1 MKNKYDSLIVES
13 MEQYRHENPEEKINT
28 KWECVKTSIQIAN
41 TNLPVKENKKK
52 QLWITDEVLSKITQR
67 KQAKNTP
74 EYASIEREIRQ
85 MCRAAKE
92 TWIQIKC
99 KEIEDL
105 EIKHNSKE
113 VHENI
118 KRFTKKKNNITGN
131 GCIRGKNGEII
142 VDNSDI
148 IERWKEYTEEL
159 FWDNRSNKPA
169 LQNSQDGPKI
179 LKAEVEKAIKNLKQ
193 GKAAGPDKI
202 TTEMI
207 KSLANFGIDTIT
219 ELCNDIYNTGYI
231 PKDLKTSIFITL
243 PKKPR
248 AVECEDYR
256 TISLMSHITKILL
269 KVIQERIQNK
279 IDEEV
284 TEEQFGFRK
293 NSGTREAIICLR
305 MLIEKYIEVQKNIY
319 VCFIDYKKAFD
330 RVQHERLIT
339 CLQDIGVDGKDIRII
354 GNFYWEQVAT
364 VRYRN
369 NYSSPIEIKR
379 GVRQGCVLSP
389 SLFNLYT

>member
-1 MKNKYDSLIVES
+1 MGDMNAKVGKMKYKQIAGQHGMGTRNDRGDRMIQFCEENHLVICNTFFQHDHRKLYTWKSPGDRTRNQIDYIMVRNRFKNNVKNAKTYPGADINSDHNPVVIKLQIKLKSRGIKTSRTPQIDISALKQPDISQLYLVEVKNKYDSLIVES

-52 QLWITDEVLSKITQR
+52 QLWMTDEILSKMTQR
-67 KQAKNTP
+67 KKAKNTP

-131 GCIRGKNGEII
+131 GCIRRKNGEII

-179 LKAEVEKAIKNLKQ
+179 LKAEVEKAIKKMKQ

-207 KSLANFGIDTIT
+207 KSLSNFGIDTIT
-219 ELCNDIYNTGYI
+219 ELCNDIYIKLGI
-231 PKDLKTSIFITL
+231 SPKI
-243 PKKPR
+243 
-248 AVECEDYR
+248 
-256 TISLMSHITKILL
+256 
-269 KVIQERIQNK
+269 
-279 IDEEV
+279 
-284 TEEQFGFRK
+284 
-293 NSGTREAIICLR
+293 
-305 MLIEKYIEVQKNIY
+305 
-319 VCFIDYKKAFD
+319 
-330 RVQHERLIT
+330 
-339 CLQDIGVDGKDIRII
+339 
-354 GNFYWEQVAT
+354 
-364 VRYRN
+364 
-369 NYSSPIEIKR
+369 
-379 GVRQGCVLSP
+379 
-389 SLFNLYT
+389 